1 MKLKIAVLP
10 GDGIGPEV
18 VRQAIKV
25 INVISKK
32 FGHEVEIK
40 EGIVGGIAIDNF
52 GDPLPEETW
61 KICEESDAILLGA
74 VGGPKWDNLPGD
86 KRPEKALLRLR
97 SGFNLF
103 ANIRPIPI
111 FDELI
116 FSSPIKE
123 DYLKGVDFVI
133 VRELTG
139 GLYFGKPKETRIENG
154 EEVAIDTMIYRA
166 SEIRRIA
173 HVAFRMAQKRKK
185 KVTSVDKA
193 NILECSGLWRKIV
206 EEVSKE
212 YIDVTLEHMY
222 VDNCAMQIVRN
233 PKQFDV
239 ILTEN
244 TFGDILSDEAAIIT
258 GSIGML
264 PSASLGET
272 KKGLYEP
279 IHGSAP
285 DIAGQNIA
293 NPIATILSV
302 ALMFRYSFDLENEA
316 KLIENSVRKILSL
329 GYFTKDL
336 FNNNPYAKKL
346 VSTEEMG
353 DLICSAIEGGA

>member
-1 MKLKIAVLP
+1 MKFKIAVLP

-18 VRQAIKV
+18 IKQAIKV
-25 INVISKK
+25 IEVIKK
-32 FGHEVEIK
+32 RFNHDIELF
-40 EGIVGGIAIDNF
+40 EGIVGGIAIDNY

-61 KICEESDAILLGA
+61 KICERSDAILLGA
-74 VGGPKWDNLPGD
+74 VGGPKWDNLPGE
-86 KRPEKALLRLR
+86 KRPEKALLKLR

-103 ANIRPIPI
+103 ANIRPIVV

-116 FSSPIKE
+116 FSSSLKE
-123 DYLKGVDFVI
+123 EFLKDVDFVI

-139 GLYFGKPKETRIENG
+139 GLYFGKPKETRVENG
-154 EEVAIDTMIYRA
+154 EEIAIDTMIYRE

-173 HVAFRMAQKRKK
+173 HVAFKMAQKRKK

-193 NILECSGLWRKIV
+193 NILECSRLWRKVV
-206 EEVSKE
+206 EDVSKE
-212 YIDVTLEHMY
+212 YGDVVLEHMY
-222 VDNCAMQIVRN
+222 VDNCSMQIVRN
-233 PKQFDV
+233 PRQFDV

-264 PSASLGET
+264 PSASLGESE
-272 KKGLYEP
+272 KGLYEP

-293 NPIATILSV
+293 NPLATILSV
-302 ALMFRYSFDLENEA
+302 AMMFRFSFGLEEEA
-316 KLIENSVRKILSL
+316 HIIEEAVRKVLKS

-336 FNNNPYAKKL
+336 YNNNPYAKKL
-346 VSTEEMG
+346 VTTEEMG
-353 DLICSAIEGGA
+353 DLVCEVIKGGV

>member
-1 MKLKIAVLP
+1 
-10 GDGIGPEV
+10 
-18 VRQAIKV
+18 
-25 INVISKK
+25 
-32 FGHEVEIK
+32 
-40 EGIVGGIAIDNF
+40 
-52 GDPLPEETW
+52 
-61 KICEESDAILLGA
+61 
-74 VGGPKWDNLPGD
+74 
-86 KRPEKALLRLR
+86 
-97 SGFNLF
+97 
-103 ANIRPIPI
+103 
-111 FDELI
+111 
-116 FSSPIKE
+116 
-123 DYLKGVDFVI
+123 
-133 VRELTG
+133 
-139 GLYFGKPKETRIENG
+139 
-154 EEVAIDTMIYRA
+154 MIYRA

-193 NILECSGLWRKIV
+193 NILECSRLWRKIV

>member
-1 MKLKIAVLP
+1 MKFTVAILP

-18 VRQAIKV
+18 IKQAVKV
-25 INVISKK
+25 IDVVKQK
-32 FGHEVEIK
+32 FGHDIELI
-40 EGIVGGIAIDNF
+40 EGIVGGVAIDNY

-61 KICEESDAILLGA
+61 KICEKSDAILLGA

-86 KRPEKALLRLR
+86 KRPEKALLKLR
-97 SGFNLF
+97 AGFNLF
-103 ANIRPIPI
+103 ANIRPIVV
-111 FDELI
+111 FDELV
-116 FSSPIKE
+116 FSSSLKE
-123 DYLKGVDFVI
+123 EFLKDVDFVI

-139 GLYFGKPKETRIENG
+139 GLYFGRPKETRFENG
-154 EEVAIDTMIYRA
+154 EKVAVDTMVYRE

-173 HVAFRMAQKRKK
+173 HVAFKMAQKRKK

-193 NILECSGLWRKIV
+193 NILECSRLWRKVV
-206 EEVSKE
+206 EDVSKE
-212 YIDVTLEHMY
+212 YKEVVLEHMY
-222 VDNCAMQIVRN
+222 VDNCSMQIVRN

-264 PSASLGET
+264 PSASLGDS

-293 NPIATILSV
+293 NPLATILSV
-302 ALMFRYSFDLENEA
+302 ALMFRFSFELEEEA
-316 KLIENSVRKILSL
+316 YIIEEAVRRVLRS

-336 FNNNPYAKKL
+336 YSNNPYAKKL
-346 VSTEEMG
+346 VTTEEMG
-353 DLICSAIEGGA
+353 DLVCEIIKGGV